1 LLRLRCFAF
10 RAAFGLLLNWLF
22 PLCAV
27 RESLRVRHLTLRDG
41 LRIAPYAITSRP
53 RAVHGFLRA
62 QHFKLRTG
70 HRLLCVRRL
79 ALSSK
84 RGLLRSLHF
93 APRAASGL
101 LRRQHLEFCTEFVV
115 LRIRHL
121 SLRPVH
127 RLLCVRHLA
136 LSLGLRISPPAYTYR
151 SCVNCEL
158 LRTQHLVLRSGT
170 LGST

>member
-10 RAAFGLLLNWLF
+10 RAGFGLLLSLLF
-22 PLCAV
+22 PLCA
-27 RESLRVRHLTLRDG
+27 RHELLRVERLTFRDG

-53 RAVHGFLRA
+53 RVVHGFLRA

-79 ALSSK
+79 ALRSK

-93 APRAASGL
+93 APRAASEL

-121 SLRPVH
+121 SPRPAH

-151 SCVNCEL
+151 PYVDRGL
-158 LRTQHLVLRSGT
+158 LRAQHLVLRAGT
-170 LGST
+170 F